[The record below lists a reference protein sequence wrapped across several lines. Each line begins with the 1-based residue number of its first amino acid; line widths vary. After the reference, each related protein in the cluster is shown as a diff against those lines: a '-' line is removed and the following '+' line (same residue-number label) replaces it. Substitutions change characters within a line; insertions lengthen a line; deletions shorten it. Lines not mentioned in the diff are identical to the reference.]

1 MKILHPAFVKMWRS
15 PQPVPPPPR
24 QLPTP
29 PLPPPRLL
37 HPQSPPMWGSVCLVG
52 ELSIALWQDVPPPAA
67 SVRGVAW
74 ALDALETAA
83 KTAADFT
90 TDLLVLPE
98 LFLGGYRLLS
108 EMAHTCALRP
118 ESTEIGE
125 CCRIARENALAI
137 VLGFYEKGDDGHC
150 YNSALAIDSCG
161 TVKSIYRKT
170 HLFGA
175 AEQAAFTPGHHLAE
189 VFTLCNGVRC
199 CLLVCY
205 DVEFPEAVRSCALAG
220 ASLVL
225 TPTAN
230 FFPYSFANEPII
242 RVRAYE
248 NHLCVVYANW
258 AEHKNEDGVHFNGQS
273 VVATAEGEFLLMLAA
288 SDRGLFLA
296 EALEY
301 KFVRRGGAAAGQGG
315 EQLRDRRPM
324 IYYRTGT
331 EEEGLAA
338 RPRIQAWKLAV
349 AGAFAAGLI
358 LGALAKKP
366 R

>member
-1 MKILHPAFVKMWRS
+1 MRVTQEGA
-15 PQPVPPPPR
+15 
-24 QLPTP
+24 T
-29 PLPPPRLL
+29 
-37 HPQSPPMWGSVCLVG
+37 
-52 ELSIALWQDVPPPAA
+52 LSIALWQDVPPPAA
-67 SVRGVAW
+67 SVRGAAW
-74 ALDALETAA
+74 AIDALETAA
-83 KTAADFT
+83 RTAADSN

-108 EMAHTCALRP
+108 EMARPCALRP
-118 ESTEIGE
+118 EATEIAE

-137 VLGFYEKGDDGHC
+137 VLGFYEKGDEGHC

-175 AEQAAFTPGHHLAE
+175 AEQAAFTPGRRLAE

-230 FFPYSFANEPII
+230 FFPYTFANEPII

-273 VVATAEGEFLLMLAA
+273 VVASAVGELLLVLAA

-296 EALEY
+296 EALED
-301 KFVRRGGAAAGQGG
+301 VRRGGAAAGQGG

-324 IYYRTGT
+324 IYRTST

-338 RPRIQAWKLAV
+338 CPARELVWKLAV
-349 AGAFAAGLI
+349 AGAFTAGLL

>member
-1 MKILHPAFVKMWRS
+1 LRS
-15 PQPVPPPPR
+15 A
-24 QLPTP
+24 T
-29 PLPPPRLL
+29 
-37 HPQSPPMWGSVCLVG
+37 
-52 ELSIALWQDVPPPAA
+52 
-67 SVRGVAW
+67 VR
-74 ALDALETAA
+74 
-83 KTAADFT
+83 
-90 TDLLVLPE
+90 
-98 LFLGGYRLLS
+98 
-108 EMAHTCALRP
+108 
-118 ESTEIGE
+118 
-125 CCRIARENALAI
+125 
-137 VLGFYEKGDDGHC
+137 
-150 YNSALAIDSCG
+150 
-161 TVKSIYRKT
+161 

-175 AEQAAFTPGHHLAE
+175 AEQAAFTPGRRLAE

-230 FFPYSFANEPII
+230 FFPYTFANEPII

-273 VVATAEGEFLLMLAA
+273 VVASAVGELLLMLAA

-296 EALEY
+296 EALED
-301 KFVRRGGAAAGQGG
+301 VRRGGAAAGQGG

-324 IYYRTGT
+324 IYRTST

-338 RPRIQAWKLAV
+338 CPARELVWKLAV
-349 AGAFAAGLI
+349 AGAFTAGLL